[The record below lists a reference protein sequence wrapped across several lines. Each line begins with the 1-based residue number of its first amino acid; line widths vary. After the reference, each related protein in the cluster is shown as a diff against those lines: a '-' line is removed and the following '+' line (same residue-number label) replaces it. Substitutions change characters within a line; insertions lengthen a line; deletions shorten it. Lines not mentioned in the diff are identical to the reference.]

1 MRWVN
6 ETRCPASLSCLRR
19 PSIDVTAI
27 VRNEVAVGI
36 DQLAFMYL
44 TSMPAPPRSGCGV
57 APGDGAVAG
66 SAGGGGAPPL
76 WVVGGGLL
84 TPVGDLGEDVRLRDP
99 AAVAGAGDA
108 RDGDALGRGDAR
120 GDG

>member
-36 DQLAFMYL
+36 DRLSFMYL

-57 APGDGAVAG
+57 APGDGAGAR
-66 SAGGGGAPPL
+66 SAGRAAAPPVAVVARTAALGAPPPRAA
-76 WVVGGGLL
+76 
-84 TPVGDLGEDVRLRDP
+84 TAADP
-99 AAVAGAGDA
+99 LSMASAAAGPAGA
-108 RDGDALGRGDAR
+108 
-120 GDG
+120 

>member
-6 ETRCPASLSCLRR
+6 ETRWPASLSCLRR

-36 DQLAFMYL
+36 DRLSSMYL
-44 TSMPAPPRSGCGV
+44 ASMPAPPRSGCGV

-66 SAGGGGAPPL
+66 SAGGAAAPPLGVVAGAAPLVIPPPGAGAGAPP
-76 WVVGGGLL
+76 GAR
-84 TPVGDLGEDVRLRDP
+84 PPPP
-99 AAVAGAGDA
+99 AG
-108 RDGDALGRGDAR
+108 GRG
-120 GDG
+120 

>member
-36 DQLAFMYL
+36 DRLSFMYL
-44 TSMPAPPRSGCGV
+44 ASMPAPPRSGCGV

-66 SAGGGGAPPL
+66 SAGGAAAPPL
-76 WVVGGGLL
+76 AVVARAAAFGVRPPWPE
-84 TPVGDLGEDVRLRDP
+84 PVTLAMSRPSAAAMRAATGET
-99 AAVAGAGDA
+99 
-108 RDGDALGRGDAR
+108 
-120 GDG
+120 